1 MKLFKWILIAATL
14 LAAGVGCSQPANQ
27 KTTTNIAQAQ
37 ATTTAQAKTLDTVG
51 KTVAGLTPA
60 NVPNQKPLL
69 SSEVKQAQAQNGQI
83 ATALG
88 VAQKSAK
95 ADEAVIASASN
106 PVQVR
111 LNWASGICLVVGVL
125 ALVAGMF
132 FSTYLGGIAS
142 WLRSGGAALLV
153 AGVLLYAIA
162 RFIIPLITA
171 LFWAATAVT
180 GVALVAGAVWAYL
193 HRNSLVPVV
202 EAWFGQAVKKVDG
215 TIPLPAPKQA

>member
-1 MKLFKWILIAATL
+1 MKLFKWVLITATL
-14 LAAGVGCSQPANQ
+14 LAAGVACSFPVNQ

-37 ATTTAQAKTLDTVG
+37 ATTTTQAKTLATVG
-51 KTVAGLTPA
+51 KTVDGLTTTNLPG
-60 NVPNQKPLL
+60 QKPLL
-69 SSEVKQAQAQNGQI
+69 SSEVKQAQAQNSQI
-83 ATALG
+83 AASLG
-88 VAQKSAK
+88 VAEKSARK
-95 ADEAVIASASN
+95 DEAIIASASN

-132 FSTYLGGIAS
+132 FSTYLGGVAS

-153 AGVLLYAIA
+153 AGVLFYALA
-162 RFIIPLITA
+162 RFIIPLVSA
-171 LFWAATAVT
+171 LFWIATAIT

-202 EAWFGQAVKKVDG
+202 EAWFGQAVKKIDG
-215 TIPLPAPKQA
+215 TIPLPAPK